1 MTDSL
6 IQVVNSLWLVL
17 RLVCPKKRLMLE
29 VTTSRV
35 ERLGLV
41 VPRQVLMHGLRLQVG
56 REGSMRSRLLP
67 RDRGNSFRD
76 SNRVS
81 NPRR

>member
-35 ERLGLV
+35 ERLRLAV
-41 VPRQVLMHGLRLQVG
+41 TRHVLLLGVVG
-56 REGSMRSRLLP
+56 RGRSRLLL
-67 RDRGNSFRD
+67 RLIRSSWRH
-76 SNRVS
+76 SNR
-81 NPRR
+81 